1 MKWIFRRAFSCDLL
15 IVDTI
20 GKGWLKTCL
29 PEYATT
35 ERLNIREQR
44 IFLLEL
50 SFIFRLLISC
60 LWQALKRDGTLGYA
74 WLSTLLCRLSPTVI
88 VSCADN
94 NALLAR
100 FATEH
105 PNIPVVLI
113 QNAMRDTKGSFD
125 TQHDL
130 PHYLSFGAIEA
141 HILESLNLNCRVY
154 QPVGSVKLG
163 LALEKWEQSS
173 PVTYDLA
180 FISHYRPEMFD
191 DNYTPIQGRIENCQ
205 RWLFGRAV
213 EYAQRRNLGIV
224 VLLKTR
230 EQELQAAEKHYYET
244 LAGDLPIKFVVA
256 DKGEHELDT
265 YIAGLS
271 SALVIHPGS
280 TLGFELFAAGKKVI
294 FGASFD
300 PELIDMWG
308 VQPYFDVL
316 PGMVKP
322 PANCGKEQFFT
333 LCDDLISC
341 EERDYLLMSKDAAH
355 SIVSMPEAMRPNEAI
370 RKFISSMLQS
380 SRVGQRQ

>member
-1 MKWIFRRAFSCDLL
+1 MKWVFRRTFSCDLL
-15 IVDTI
+15 VVDTI

-35 ERLNIREQR
+35 ERLNIREER

-173 PVTYDLA
+173 LVTYDLA

-205 RWLFGRAV
+205 RWLFGTTV
-213 EYAQRRNLGIV
+213 EYAQKRNLDIV

-230 EQELQAAEKHYYET
+230 EQELQAAEKHYYEK
-244 LAGDLPIKFVVA
+244 LAGDLPIRFVVA
-256 DKGEHELDT
+256 DKAEHELDT

-271 SALVIHPGS
+271 STLVIHPGS

-316 PGMVKP
+316 PKVVKLP
-322 PANCGKEQFFT
+322 VNCAKEQFFT
-333 LCDDLISC
+333 LCDDLIAC
-341 EERDYLLMSKDAAH
+341 KEREYLLMSKDAAH

-370 RKFISSMLQS
+370 RRFISSMLQS
-380 SRVGQRQ
+380 SRVGQR